1 MLLRILSAFLLIY
14 LLIQSLFSTLQLLY
28 FSIVFICTEDT
39 PWLNGK
45 HVVFGKVTKGLD
57 IVKKIEAQG
66 SGGAGTPKCEVKIT
80 GSGEL

>member
-1 MLLRILSAFLLIY
+1 M
-14 LLIQSLFSTLQLLY
+14 
-28 FSIVFICTEDT
+28 
-39 PWLNGK
+39 
-45 HVVFGKVTKGLD
+45 FGKVTKGLD